1 MSARGAHGYAPK
13 RFTDEWVR
21 DHPDTKRNLR
31 IMDSVGTDVQF
42 LSPRPFQLMHA
53 EKPVKMVEAWAIA
66 NHDYIA
72 QQVKAYP
79 DRFEGVCAFPQ
90 AAGEPVS
97 FGFAEMTRVRRRS
110 WFYRNPD

>member
-1 MSARGAHGYAPK
+1 MSARGAHGYATK
-13 RFTDEWVR
+13 RFSDEWVR

-53 EKPVKMVEAWAIA
+53 EKPLKMVESWAIA

-72 QQVKAYP
+72 QQVKAFP

-90 AAGEPVS
+90 APG
-97 FGFAEMTRVRRRS
+97 
-110 WFYRNPD
+110 